1 MEKKLLTLDFLD
13 IFDLVGV
20 VFGDVLLLPRIEL
33 EISTNLGSY
42 LFAIGGV
49 VTGTF
54 PPSSFIG

>member
-13 IFDLVGV
+13 IFDLMGV
-20 VFGDVLLLPRIEL
+20 VFGDVLLPRIEL
-33 EISTNLGSY
+33 KISTNLGSY